1 MSDKKASAEIIDTPK
16 SIFDELIAEG
26 QIGARLFEETKRRM
40 RTSQEVVYDDRQRE
54 KFQAKF
60 MKPSAEAQARGSE
73 AQAKING
80 DKELNHKILS
90 LEELVAAMTIHID
103 EMRNRLER
111 LEDNAANH
119 ESNI

>member
-16 SIFDELIAEG
+16 DVFDELIAEG
-26 QIGARLFEETKRRM
+26 QIGARMFEETKRRM
-40 RTSQEVVYDDRQRE
+40 RASQEVVYDDRQRE

-60 MKPSAEAQARGSE
+60 MKPSYEAQARGAEAQAR
-73 AQAKING
+73 INC

-90 LEELVAAMTIHID
+90 LEELVSSMTIHID

-111 LEDNAANH
+111 LEDDATNH
-119 ESNI
+119 KSDI

>member
-60 MKPSAEAQARGSE
+60 MKPSAEAQARGAE
-73 AQAKING
+73 AQARING

-90 LEELVAAMTIHID
+90 LEELVATMTIHID

>member
-1 MSDKKASAEIIDTPK
+1 MTMSDKKAHAEIID

-26 QIGARLFEETKRRM
+26 QIGARMFEETKRRM
-40 RTSQEVVYDDRQRE
+40 RSQEVVYDDRQRE
-54 KFQAKF
+54 KLQHKF
-60 MKPSAEAQARGSE
+60 MKPSAEAQASGAE
-73 AQAKING
+73 AQARING

>member
-16 SIFDELIAEG
+16 DVFDELIVAG
-26 QIGARLFEETKRRM
+26 QICERMFEETKRRM
-40 RTSQEVVYDDRQRE
+40 NSQEAVYDDRQRE

-60 MKPSAEAQARGSE
+60 MKPSAEAQARGAE
-73 AQAKING
+73 AQARING
-80 DKELNHKILS
+80 DKELNYKILS
-90 LEELVAAMTIHID
+90 LEELVATMTIHID

>member
-16 SIFDELIAEG
+16 
-26 QIGARLFEETKRRM
+26 
-40 RTSQEVVYDDRQRE
+40 VVYDDRQRE

-60 MKPSAEAQARGSE
+60 MKPSYGAEAQAR
-73 AQAKING
+73 ING

-90 LEELVAAMTIHID
+90 LEELVSAMTIHID

-111 LEDNAANH
+111 LEDDAANH
-119 ESNI
+119 KSNI